1 MCLQLST
8 VLFAK
13 EVYDLSSSISNRSER
28 KIQNAPSIKPWDGKS
43 PGSRFLRVVLRDD
56 AEKRIHFFLPALIA
70 AWAAARRAIGTRNG
84 EQLT

>member
-1 MCLQLST
+1 LCLQLST

-13 EVYDLSSSISNRSER
+13 GVYDLSSSISNLLGR
-28 KIQNAPSIKPWDGKS
+28 KIRNAPSIKPWNVKS
-43 PGSRFLRVVLRDD
+43 PGSRFLRVVLKDD